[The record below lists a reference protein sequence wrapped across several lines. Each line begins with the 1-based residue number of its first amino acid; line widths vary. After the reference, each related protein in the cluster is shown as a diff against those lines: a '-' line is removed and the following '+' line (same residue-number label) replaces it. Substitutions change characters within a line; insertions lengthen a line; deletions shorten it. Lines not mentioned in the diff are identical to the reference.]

1 MSAQQPQHAAIG
13 DDIAALALIARPAL
27 NIAIWRR
34 SLPLCL
40 RHFAQAMAEQAEQD
54 VCFWLDA
61 KQDAG
66 QAAQHAFAAAGWPA
80 GIGSQ
85 AMAADIAQLAKAMRK
100 AGSGKRLHVDIGRVR
115 NDACRYYHT
124 DRLHLRLLC
133 SYVGPGTEWI
143 PDDAADRSMLGKG
156 MNAAVLRDPARLQ
169 HLQTGWAALLKG
181 DGDHG
186 RRGIVHRSPP
196 LQPGQRRLVLTIDEP
211 GPHLP
216 D

>member
-1 MSAQQPQHAAIG
+1 MTAHALSHAIIG
-13 DDIAALALIARPAL
+13 DTADALPLIARPER

-34 SLPLCL
+34 PLPLCL

-66 QAAQHAFAAAGWPA
+66 QAAQRAFAAAGWPA

-133 SYVGPGTEWI
+133 SYAGPGTEWI
-143 PDDAADRSMLGKG
+143 PEDAVDRGMLGKG

-181 DGDHG
+181 DGRHNP
-186 RRGIVHRSPP
+186 RGIVHRSPP
-196 LQPGQRRLVLTIDEP
+196 LQPGQNRLVLTIDEP